1 VIRYYELIGFAAIT
15 HIVILGGGFQ
25 KRLGAGLWRRMG
37 KPKAWNFEPLFCG
50 GSLLASRERSAGWKH
65 AESGTVAVLLL
76 LLLLLCV
83 NAMLWAGFAFLLCCP
98 SIAFAAGQK
107 KRPRVRYLGTKRRA
121 RTKTVVVIV
130 TRWLEKRWKDG
141 VLVSWSEDQGRTW
154 RLGVGLVATSVVVR
168 WR

>member
-1 VIRYYELIGFAAIT
+1 
-15 HIVILGGGFQ
+15 
-25 KRLGAGLWRRMG
+25 
-37 KPKAWNFEPLFCG
+37 
-50 GSLLASRERSAGWKH
+50 
-65 AESGTVAVLLL
+65 VLLL
-76 LLLLLCV
+76 LLCY
-83 NAMLWAGFAFLLCCP
+83 AFGDFAFLLCCP

-130 TRWLEKRWKDG
+130 TRWWEKRWKDE

>member
-1 VIRYYELIGFAAIT
+1 V
-15 HIVILGGGFQ
+15 V
-25 KRLGAGLWRRMG
+25 WRKTK

-76 LLLLLCV
+76 LLCV
-83 NAMLWAGFAFLLCCP
+83 DAMLLAGFAFLLCCP

-121 RTKTVVVIV
+121 RTKTVVVV
-130 TRWLEKRWKDG
+130 TRWWEKRWKDE
-141 VLVSWSEDQGRTW
+141 VLVSWREDQGRTW
-154 RLGVGLVATSVVVR
+154 RLGVGLVATNVVVR